1 MAATGIYGL
10 SGSGL
15 DIESL
20 VKMGMMSKQSQYN
33 KMQQQETLNI
43 WKKEEWSDIYSKMN
57 TYNMSTL
64 STYKMQSNM
73 SAMQA
78 VSSNSSVVS
87 ATANGAAASMTHQ
100 VSVTQMASNAY
111 MMTGDGW
118 TITRENGSNT
128 STYLSDVVF
137 KSYKSLGD
145 DQYEVSFADGT
156 KKTVNSTDTAI
167 SIDIADSVKSD
178 GTYNTNKLTYTY
190 ADLFD
195 SKKTLND
202 LAADVSKS
210 GANIQGGYDAA
221 NDTFSLYNKDGGS
234 NNIIGLTASNKD
246 TETLLNNLHLA
257 ALDKATNSLG
267 KYDSAGNF
275 TSGVDAS
282 GKGQVYTFKSE
293 DSMPTKLETTSIVRS
308 ATSPSSLKDVLGLSA
323 ILTKGSDGSY
333 TMNVQ
338 DYDGTSLDTFTGTDF
353 ADLQSKLAGSS
364 AFKLNLNDGTN
375 TAEVGFSYAD
385 IFDVAEMSSAGGK
398 RLNSN
403 ASLSDLADKI
413 NKASYVDANGDPA
426 TSGIIAKYDEQDDS
440 FSVRNMSGKAN
451 ITAASA
457 DIVGNRMLENLNLQ
471 QSDEINAIGVT
482 NKSNLMSLLGL
493 SAKYT
498 DKQQANPNYHSGTL
512 SITDGQNIDN
522 FTETLTGT
530 TGKDAFI
537 GSNSKYATTEF
548 MTLTVGDGEN
558 SADVK
563 LTYGDIF
570 DFSKFTNGGSGM
582 PVVKYNGVLVD
593 KKSVNVS
600 ISTKNDLGSIADKIN
615 AAAKQAGLNVTADYS
630 ADTGEFSLINYNGA
644 VSLTSSASNGSNLQV
659 SIPVS
664 SISLDGVDAKK
675 SSGIKRMNAVSTD
688 DRLKDVLGI
697 SAISDGDGYKVTDSS
712 GKSSDVKGT
721 DIAFSLQ
728 VGDTNNKKDVTFTY
742 DDIFSKGMSLDD
754 LAKKINS
761 AGTAVRASYDAA
773 TGGFTMSNG
782 SGHATLA
789 GADDLGK
796 LLVKNLGMKE
806 SSDTSS
812 LKTGVVR
819 GTDAEVTI
827 DGKHYTLDKNSQ
839 TVAGVTYTFN
849 GVTEPGKTAN
859 VTVSQD
865 TDKIVDYVKQF
876 VEDYNNLLDYFND
889 KLSEQRYSDYK
900 PLSSKQEEQMTETQ
914 INKWNEKAKSGLLY
928 HDTTLQGIVNNMRDA
943 LFAPVEAADGKYNSA
958 GAIGISSVTIKGHI
972 MLDEEVLR
980 KALAEEP
987 NSVYQIFASDQD
999 SSYVAGSTN
1008 KKPITSAQKKLDY
1021 ANTGIANRLTSVM
1034 REGLNTVSDH
1044 AGTSKDSNDQ
1054 SYLGKLIT
1062 NLQTKMST
1070 FKTQM
1075 SAYESMLYKRYDAM
1089 EVALQSFGVQLNYIT
1104 GYGG

>member
-43 WKKEEWSDIYSKMN
+43 WKKEEWSEIYNKMN

-64 STYKMQSNM
+64 STYKLQSNM

-78 VSSNSSVVS
+78 VSSNSGVVS

-118 TITRENGSNT
+118 TITRESGNKISSN
-128 STYLSDVVF
+128 LSDVIF

-156 KKTVNSTDTAI
+156 KKTVKSTDTAI
-167 SIDIADSVKSD
+167 SMDIADSVKSD

-195 SKKTLND
+195 SKKTLHD

-308 ATSPSSLKDVLGLSA
+308 DTSPSSLKDVLGLSA
-323 ILTKGSDGSY
+323 TLTKGSDGSY

-338 DYDGTSLDTFTGTDF
+338 DYDGTSLGTFTGTDF

-398 RLNSN
+398 RLNSK

-413 NKASYVDANGDPA
+413 NNASYVDANGDPA
-426 TSGIIAKYDEQDDS
+426 TAGIIAKYDEQEDS

-451 ITAASA
+451 ITAVST

-471 QSDEINAIGVT
+471 QSDEINAIGV
-482 NKSNLMSLLGL
+482 KDKRELMSLLGL

-498 DKQQANPNYHSGTL
+498 DARIDTNHHSGTL
-512 SITDGQNIDN
+512 SITDGKNIDN
-522 FTETLTGT
+522 LTETLTAT

-548 MTLTVGDGEN
+548 MTLTVGDGKN
-558 SADVK
+558 SVDVN

-570 DFSKFTNGGSGM
+570 DFSKFADYSSST
-582 PVVKYNGVLVD
+582 PVIKYNGVKVD
-593 KKSVNVS
+593 KSSVNVN
-600 ISTKNDLGSIADKIN
+600 IPAKNDLGSIADKIN
-615 AAAKQAGLNVTADYS
+615 AAAQQAGLNVTADYS

-675 SSGIKRMNAVSTD
+675 SNGIKRMNAVSTD
-688 DRLKDVLGI
+688 DRLKDILGI

-728 VGDTNNKKDVTFTY
+728 VGDTNNKKDITFTY
-742 DDIFSKGMSLDD
+742 DDIFSKGMSMDD
-754 LAKKINS
+754 LAKKIDS
-761 AGTAVRASYDAA
+761 AGTAVRASYDSA

-782 SGHATLA
+782 SGHATVA
-789 GADDLGK
+789 GTDDLGK

-812 LKTGVVR
+812 LKTGVVK

-914 INKWNEKAKSGLLY
+914 VNKWNEKAKSGLLY

-943 LFAPVEAADGKYNSA
+943 LFAPVVAADGKYNSA

-972 MLDEEVLR
+972 VLDEDKLR

-1008 KKPITSAQKKLDY
+1008 KKSITSAQKRLDY
-1021 ANTGIANRLTSVM
+1021 ANTGIANRLTNVM
-1034 REGLNTVSDH
+1034 KEGLITVSDH
-1044 AGTSKDSNDQ
+1044 AGTSKDVNDQ

-1075 SAYESMLYKRYDAM
+1075 NAYESMLYKRYDAM
-1089 EVALQSFGVQLNYIT
+1089 EVALQSFGTQLNYIT
-1104 GYGG
+1104 GYGN